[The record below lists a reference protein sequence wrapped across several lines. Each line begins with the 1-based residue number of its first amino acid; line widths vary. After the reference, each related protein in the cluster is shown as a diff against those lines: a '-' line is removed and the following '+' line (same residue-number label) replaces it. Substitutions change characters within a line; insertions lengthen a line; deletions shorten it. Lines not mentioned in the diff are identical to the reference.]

1 MISVAPLEWK
11 SESNEGTPMQ
21 SSGGKKVDENF
32 EISRF
37 SASGRS
43 LSIVNFQ
50 VVQHYSHRALDD
62 DMRSQMALDWI
73 AREQVLIIVTI
84 IKIVMGMVLMVL
96 MMMMVLLMVLMMMVM
111 LMVLMMVMP
120 GNPGNNCARVE
131 PRGERP

>member
-1 MISVAPLEWK
+1 
-11 SESNEGTPMQ
+11 MQ

-32 EISRF
+32 KISRF

-96 MMMMVLLMVLMMMVM
+96 MMMVMLMVLLMVMLMVLMMMVLLMVLMMMVM